1 MPEREYKCGYS
12 HCFHNGQKVKSSEA
26 VKIGNKYY
34 HWDCAATKQE
44 IDDIRN
50 IYLDEID
57 NTASFPILS
66 RVLNDLVFKYD
77 MDIDYIRFAVTYYA
91 EYHIKIKSPFTL
103 LYLRNNDFM
112 KRKWEQSKRK

>member
-12 HCFHNGQKVKSSEA
+12 HCFHNGQKVKLSEA
-26 VKIGNKYY
+26 VKVGNKYY

-44 IDDIRN
+44 IDDIRH

-91 EYHIKIKSPFTL
+91 DYHIKIKSPFTL